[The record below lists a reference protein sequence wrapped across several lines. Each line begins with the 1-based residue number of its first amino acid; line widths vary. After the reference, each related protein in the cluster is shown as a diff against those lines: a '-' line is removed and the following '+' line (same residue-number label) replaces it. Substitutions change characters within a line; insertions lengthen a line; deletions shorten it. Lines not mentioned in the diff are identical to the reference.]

1 MDLENIGMSA
11 FSVEL
16 LKSLAKDSYEKGR
29 EEGYDA
35 GFTAALY
42 SVMVTA
48 EKSKS
53 LVEAMKYVEDF
64 VNGPLADKDAK
75 AKCEEL
81 AKMGLGGLD

>member
-11 FSVEL
+11 LSVEL

-29 EEGYDA
+29 DEDYDM

-42 SVMVTA
+42 SVVLA
-48 EKSKS
+48 AKKKG
-53 LVEAMKYVEDF
+53 VKEAMKYAEDF
-64 VNGPLADKDAK
+64 LNGPLADKDAK